1 MFNNGF
7 GKNEVNIHL
16 PTSNILK
23 IMKQYTNTIL
33 MIEPV
38 DFRFNEE
45 TAVNNYFQ
53 NKTEESS
60 ESIQEKALSEFKGMV
75 SKLREHGVNVIVMKD
90 TPTPH
95 TPDSIFPNN
104 WISFHENKMI
114 ALYPMFA
121 QNRRDERRDEEVL
134 ELLGEKGFDAEEIM
148 DYTSA
153 EEDDIFLE
161 GTGSIILDRVNQ
173 IAYAAVSPRTDEE
186 LFLEFCEDFEY
197 MPVIFEANQTVDG
210 QRVPIYH
217 TNVMMC
223 VADEY
228 AIICLDTIDD
238 KSEKKNV
245 VENLKNT
252 GKEIIGITEAQMSQF
267 AGNMLQVGG
276 MGASKY
282 LVMSQTAYNS
292 LTPEQIQSIEKYNPI
307 IAVDIHTIETLG
319 GGSARCMMAEVFL
332 PKA

>member
-1 MFNNGF
+1 
-7 GKNEVNIHL
+7 
-16 PTSNILK
+16 
-23 IMKQYTNTIL
+23 MKQYTNTIL

-53 NKTEESS
+53 NKADEPAESV
-60 ESIQEKALSEFKGMV
+60 QEKALAEFRNMV
-75 SKLREHGVNVIVMKD
+75 SKLREHGVNVIVLKD
-90 TPTPH
+90 TPNSH

-121 QNRRDERRDEEVL
+121 KNRRAERREEDVL
-134 ELLGEKGFDAEEIM
+134 DLLGEKGFDTEEVM

-161 GTGSIILDRVNQ
+161 GTGSIILDRQNK
-173 IAYAAVSPRTDEE
+173 IAYAAVSPRTDPR

-197 MPVIFEANQTVDG
+197 TPIIFEANQTVNG
-210 QRVPIYH
+210 ERMQIYH

-228 AIICLDTIDD
+228 AIICLSTIDE
-238 KSEKKNV
+238 KSEKKLV
-245 VENLKNT
+245 TDTLTNT
-252 GKEIIGITEAQMSQF
+252 GKQIIDITEEQMHKF

-276 MGASKY
+276 IGNSKF
-282 LVMSQTAYNS
+282 LVMSQTAYDS
-292 LTPEQIQSIEKYNPI
+292 LTKYQITEIEKYNPI
-307 IAVDIHTIETLG
+307 IAVDINTIETLG

>member
-1 MFNNGF
+1 
-7 GKNEVNIHL
+7 
-16 PTSNILK
+16 
-23 IMKQYTNTIL
+23 MKQYTNTIL

-38 DFRFNEE
+38 DFRYNEE

-53 NKTEESS
+53 SQIEESQ
-60 ESIQEKALSEFKGMV
+60 ETIQQKALAEFQGMV
-75 SKLREHGVNVIVMKD
+75 SKLREHGVNVIVLKD
-90 TPTPH
+90 TLEPH

-104 WISFHENKMI
+104 WISFHENKMV

-121 QNRRDERRDEEVL
+121 KNRRDERREEDVL
-134 ELLGEKGFDAEEIM
+134 ELLGEKGFDVEEIM

-161 GTGSIILDRVNQ
+161 GTGSIILDRVNR
-173 IAYAAVSPRTDEE
+173 IAYAAISPRTDEG

-197 MPVIFEANQTVDG
+197 TPIIFEANQTVNG
-210 QRVPIYH
+210 ERMPIYH

-223 VADEY
+223 VADQY
-228 AIICLDTIDD
+228 AVICLDTIDN
-238 KSEKKNV
+238 KSEKKAV
-245 VENLKNT
+245 VESLKAT
-252 GKEIIGITEAQMSQF
+252 GKEIIAISEEQMHQF

-276 MGASKY
+276 MGEAKY

-292 LTPEQIQSIEKYNPI
+292 LTPEQIQTIEQYNPI

-332 PKA
+332 PKEN

>member
-1 MFNNGF
+1 
-7 GKNEVNIHL
+7 
-16 PTSNILK
+16 
-23 IMKQYTNTIL
+23 MKQYTNTIL

-45 TAVNNYFQ
+45 TAVNNFFQ
-53 NKTEESS
+53 NKTDESS
-60 ESIQEKALSEFKGMV
+60 ESIQEKALKEFQDMV
-75 SKLREHGVNVIVMKD
+75 SKLREHGVNVVVLKD
-90 TPTPH
+90 TPKPH

-121 QNRRDERRDEEVL
+121 QNRRDERRDEDVL

-161 GTGSIILDRVNQ
+161 GTGSIILDRVNR
-173 IAYAAVSPRTDEE
+173 IAFAAVSPRTDEE

-197 MPVIFEANQTVDG
+197 MPVIFEANQTVNG
-210 QRVPIYH
+210 ERVPIYH

-228 AIICLDTIDD
+228 AVICLDTIDD

-245 VENLKNT
+245 VDQLKSN
-252 GKEIIGITEAQMSQF
+252 GKEIIAITEDQMNKF

-276 MGASKY
+276 MGAAKY

-292 LTPEQIQSIEKYNPI
+292 LTPEQIQTIEKYNPI
-307 IAVDIHTIETLG
+307 ISVDINTIETLG